1 MNNVKSAIRALEI
14 LEQFGETQQPLRLRD
29 IVEHLQYPISSTAAL
44 LKSLA
49 DCGYLSFDRSS
60 RYYYTTNKL
69 PELGARLASTAIE
82 EGALMHAMEAL
93 QQSTGELIVV
103 GTPNDL
109 YIDYIKALR
118 STQPIQLYTPA
129 GTRRLMVQSGM
140 GWLLMS
146 RMDRVAALKIY
157 RRTVAAGLIQAS
169 ELSEKQLMDRVQK
182 LRGEN
187 YVFTRGKDFVRS
199 NPHFG
204 GALVSMIVPTPSNN
218 RSLVLGVGGPVARLT
233 KNRDKI
239 VKHMRVEITRVA
251 DKTEGHDV
259 SAPAP
264 GKFRLAN

>member
-1 MNNVKSAIRALEI
+1 MNKVKSAIRALQI
-14 LEQFGETQQPLRLRD
+14 LEQFGEMQQPLRLKDVAELLR
-29 IVEHLQYPISSTAAL
+29 YPISSTAAL

-49 DCGYLSFDRSS
+49 DYGYLSFDRNS
-60 RYYYTTNKL
+60 RYYYTTGKL
-69 PELGARLASTAIE
+69 PELGARLTSTAIE
-82 EGALMHAMEAL
+82 EGALMDAMQAL
-93 QQSTGELIVV
+93 QQSTGELVVV

-118 STQPIQLYTPA
+118 STQPVQLYTPA

-146 RMDRVAALKIY
+146 RMDRIAALKIY
-157 RRTVAAGLIQAS
+157 RLSVTSRLIQAS

-182 LRGEN
+182 LRSEN

-204 GALVSMIVPTPSNN
+204 GALVSMIVPTPANN

-239 VKHMRVEITRVA
+239 VKHMRAEMA
-251 DKTEGHDV
+251 
-259 SAPAP
+259 
-264 GKFRLAN
+264 RLAEKIEGNGASRPTSGRLKLAN